1 MRPAKTEEQGGRG
14 KTTEKRKDAEKE
26 LDRRQSRREGAS
38 ERGRLQ
44 TLGSGSWCLPW
55 DFSLAEGRRSRGS

>member
-44 TLGSGSWCLPW
+44 TPGERVLVSPLGFLTG
-55 DFSLAEGRRSRGS
+55 